1 MAVRFASPA
10 CSAPAVA
17 GSSRRGRA
25 RCRRPPAVRVV
36 LVDEQPIRL
45 AALRGC
51 LEETGEFAVVGMG
64 LAGRDALSL
73 VATHQ
78 PEVLV
83 LDAHLPDMSSLD
95 FARQVRQAG
104 PLVAV
109 VVLTGPRPT
118 GEPRVLDEIGVR
130 GSISKRVS
138 GEEFVGAVR
147 TVARGGT
154 VFVPRPAPPPA
165 DITVVRLT
173 RREHEV
179 LELLASAQTNAS
191 IAATLVLSEKTVEF
205 HVQNLCT
212 KLGVWSRL
220 AAVMEA
226 QRRGLL
232 APAQPVPHGL
242 RARAQRNAATPAS
255 AASYA
260 FRGASRS

>member
-1 MAVRFASPA
+1 M
-10 CSAPAVA
+10 
-17 GSSRRGRA
+17 
-25 RCRRPPAVRVV
+25 